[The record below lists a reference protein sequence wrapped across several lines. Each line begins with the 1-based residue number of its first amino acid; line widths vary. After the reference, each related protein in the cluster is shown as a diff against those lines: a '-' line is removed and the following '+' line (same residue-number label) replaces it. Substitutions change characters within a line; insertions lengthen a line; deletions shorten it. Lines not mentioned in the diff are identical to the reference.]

1 MLRKNSDALPVQT
14 VQHMVLSVS
23 ARAKRVAQSTRRTRR
38 LTRGGQ
44 SGNAKDYFCERTRE
58 RDRLNLTL
66 DERLSAAIDMSVTE
80 ALRTQLDALQTE
92 FNKTQPEN
100 IKLKEENPDGAA
112 VLELEGELSETQAEN
127 VRLAQQLGEAQERAT
142 ELEAA
147 QAKQAAAVD
156 EATTGMRAKIDDL
169 RQRLADRSEQF
180 ADTTEALYGEP
191 RGG

>member
-1 MLRKNSDALPVQT
+1 MLSINSHALPVET

-38 LTRGGQ
+38 LTRGGL
-44 SGNAKDYFCERTRE
+44 SAIAKDYFCERTRE

-66 DERLSAAIDMSVTE
+66 DERETRGLRVAIDMSATE
-80 ALRTQLDALQTE
+80 ALQMQLDGLKTE
-92 FNKTQPEN
+92 FNKTQAEN

-142 ELEAA
+142 KLEAA
-147 QAKQAAAVD
+147 
-156 EATTGMRAKIDDL
+156 
-169 RQRLADRSEQF
+169 
-180 ADTTEALYGEP
+180 
-191 RGG
+191 